1 MKVTKTLTLDSEL
14 LNTAM
19 TGHTNASKRIEDLI
33 RAGLEAEAMDTK
45 TPSVS
50 SALSLLRRAGGMLQR
65 LEAQTTED

>member
-1 MKVTKTLTLDSEL
+1 
-14 LNTAM
+14 M

-33 RAGLEAEAMDTK
+33 RAGLEAEAMETK

-65 LEAQTTED
+65 IEAQTTED